1 MDHCVRVHYHMCI
14 NGRKFSDPLPEQR
27 LHRPGSL
34 IDGILVSEVGEV
46 GVYLNYPVWLYED
59 NCGYITHGHFSW
71 QEWLDF
77 HPRNDVMEV
86 PRDY

>member
-34 IDGILVSEVGEV
+34 IDSILVSEIGEV
-46 GVYLNYPVWLYED
+46 GVYLDYPIW
-59 NCGYITHGHFSW
+59 
-71 QEWLDF
+71 
-77 HPRNDVMEV
+77 
-86 PRDY
+86 